1 MWQNRKTTL
10 GREQNNTRTHAL
22 KCQKSQ
28 VIVFYHA
35 TATLGLGVPTYGS
48 TLLRSHGKYANERG
62 RWGERACSS
71 IHHVH
76 ARATCAGMASRLLNK
91 GRARLVR
98 RDRITIRSQ
107 EMARHASGAPV
118 PP

>member
-1 MWQNRKTTL
+1 MGSTQRQLPRDGDL
-10 GREQNNTRTHAL
+10 GAWGA
-22 KCQKSQ
+22 
-28 VIVFYHA
+28 Y
-35 TATLGLGVPTYGS
+35 TYGS
-48 TLLRSHGKYANERG
+48 TLLRSHGKQYVNERG
-62 RWGERACSS
+62 RWGERAFSS

-98 RDRITIRSQ
+98 RDRNTIRSQ